1 MPLLFSSES
10 AAANTGMAKSVS
22 AAISVSTQ
30 VALAAGVISI
40 SGAVPRVVRPA
51 SPPLQ
56 FISAVVVPTA
66 PIEIAPSPTPTPA
79 PKEVVTAPETPSAE
93 NPALIPMLEP
103 EKAKVPAYTA
113 EVRPIE
119 NLVTPATSAPRP
131 PEPIVGAFANSAG
144 AAKVPTPARQIE
156 SAGFNLP
163 AAVSRQTA
171 PGTAA
176 IGAFDTPTAGA
187 RQRETASPSQSVV
200 ADTGFNQPVA
210 AMPAAPTAT
219 IREGGFGSAGNAE
232 RAKTHH
238 TAELK
243 TAVFDDARMTETTR
257 KPEATP
263 AQPAVIPVEVL
274 SKPTPAYTDEARRL
288 KIEGDVVLEV
298 EFLAAGAVRVVKIVR
313 GLGHGL
319 DESAAVA
326 AQKIQFKPATSQGR
340 PIDVRTTVHIVFRL
354 A

>member
-1 MPLLFSSES
+1 
-10 AAANTGMAKSVS
+10 
-22 AAISVSTQ
+22 
-30 VALAAGVISI
+30 
-40 SGAVPRVVRPA
+40 
-51 SPPLQ
+51 
-56 FISAVVVPTA
+56 
-66 PIEIAPSPTPTPA
+66 
-79 PKEVVTAPETPSAE
+79 
-93 NPALIPMLEP
+93 
-103 EKAKVPAYTA
+103 
-113 EVRPIE
+113 
-119 NLVTPATSAPRP
+119 
-131 PEPIVGAFANSAG
+131 
-144 AAKVPTPARQIE
+144 
-156 SAGFNLP
+156 
-163 AAVSRQTA
+163 
-171 PGTAA
+171 
-176 IGAFDTPTAGA
+176 
-187 RQRETASPSQSVV
+187 
-200 ADTGFNQPVA
+200 
-210 AMPAAPTAT
+210 MPAAPTAT

-319 DESAAVA
+319 DESAAAA